1 MRYKEKSVATFFKV
15 PGGPWLIPVLGIL
28 SCVLLLINT
37 TKGTAIRFGIWM
49 AVGHL
54 VYFFFSLRHSKI
66 RREQVNEP
74 DVDMKG
80 QIPMDALATSHTS
93 TANDASTFTIR
104 L

>member
-1 MRYKEKSVATFFKV
+1 MRYRETGVSTFFKV

-37 TKGTAIRFGIWM
+37 SKGTAIRFGVWM

-54 VYFFFSLRHSKI
+54 VYFFFSFRHSKARNNHKI
-66 RREQVNEP
+66 DLANVINGE
-74 DVDMKG
+74 
-80 QIPMDALATSHTS
+80 IPMDILAAPHIPE
-93 TANDASTFTIR
+93 ANDEFIFTIR